1 MLRSADGAKGLGPAD
16 QKRRPGMP
24 NQLGKRFQC
33 ESCGTEV
40 LCIKPGEGEIQ
51 CCSVAMK
58 LLQPKVLPSAD

>member
-1 MLRSADGAKGLGPAD
+1 
-16 QKRRPGMP
+16 MP

-40 LCIKPGEGEIQ
+40 LCIKAGEGAVE
-51 CCSVAMK
+51 CCGQAMA

>member
-1 MLRSADGAKGLGPAD
+1 
-16 QKRRPGMP
+16 MP

-51 CCSVAMK
+51 CCSVPMK